1 MYKGKGVPFQIMGRG
16 GGVLGAP
23 GQLLVALYSEYWVS
37 KPQ

>member
-1 MYKGKGVPFQIMGRG
+1 MYKGKGAPFQIMGGR

-23 GQLLVALYSEYWVS
+23 GQLLVALYSEHRVS